1 MENHLPADAQ
11 LAALKEVVELIEKER
26 PDVFFPIEARRIAPD
41 EAWLSPFQGGPRGSI
56 AVHAHYKDDF
66 ALLFQLIEPVL
77 LRHGGR
83 PHWGKLHTL
92 HGGQLEALYPR
103 WSDFQEVRRE
113 LDPEGRM
120 LNLYLKG
127 LFGEP

>member
-1 MENHLPADAQ
+1 MEYHLPVETH
-11 LAALKEVVELIEKER
+11 LAALKEVVATIEKER

-66 ALLFQLIEPVL
+66 AFLYQLIEPIF

-83 PHWGKLHTL
+83 PHWGKLHSL
-92 HGGQLEALYPR
+92 RAPQLAERFPGFG
-103 WSDFQEVRRE
+103 DFLAVRDE
-113 LDPEGRM
+113 LDPHRTFASAWTRSVLGA
-120 LNLYLKG
+120 
-127 LFGEP
+127 